1 MQFANKFVPATIY
14 DNSSYLTTTK
24 LMDDSS
30 KLSKVTYCRRESS
43 LPDHFM
49 SHLRIFVVSW
59 EMGLDGVQD
68 NAVKLC
74 NAALRV
80 RKLIYSVMIFNSF
93 FQLKV
98 NFLSLKLINYFV
110 NKFYLILG

>member
-1 MQFANKFVPATIY
+1 
-14 DNSSYLTTTK
+14 
-24 LMDDSS
+24 MDDCT
-30 KLSKVTYCRRESS
+30 KLSKVSYCQRESS

-49 SHLRIFVVSW
+49 SHLRVFVISW

-80 RKLIYSVMIFNSF
+80 WQTLRFEFI
-93 FQLKV
+93 Q
-98 NFLSLKLINYFV
+98 SL
-110 NKFYLILG
+110 